1 MSSLDNN
8 QSAHTPRVKR
18 DIGISPLWLLPII
31 TICLA
36 GWLVVKAV
44 NEAGQRIQ
52 IYFSDAQ
59 GLIAGRTT
67 IRYQGLEVGMVRDI
81 KLSPKL
87 DNIFVEADI
96 YPEATKLLSG
106 QTRFWLV
113 KPTAS
118 LSGISGLDA
127 LVSGNYIAIHPGASD
142 DEDDDFDTVY
152 TALENSPTDLLANQ
166 GLNIV
171 LHSSDLGSISVGSQ
185 IVYKKIPIGEVYG
198 YQLDP
203 DGNSVS
209 IRAFIEDEYRHL
221 VSSESRFWNV
231 SGIGANVGFDGVDV
245 KVESLSAM
253 LGGAIAVDSPDE
265 GQPITEGAEFKLYP
279 DLKTAGRGIPIQIEL
294 PNDNKVSTNGAP
306 IVYRGIEI
314 GQITDIQLSLDRTK
328 IIAYASIQPSFAD
341 TLNTGT
347 RFLLEE
353 AEVSL
358 TGIENIGNL
367 VTGNFLTLV
376 PGQGEKSR
384 EFTAIRKSV
393 FALEKPGS
401 LEVTFTSKDSFGLEY
416 GTHVLYRGIQVG
428 SIIDIELDNDQVQMK
443 ALIDAQYAHLIKSRN
458 RFFVDGSAK
467 AELTDSG
474 ISVSVPP
481 AKRLLSGSISFISS
495 GSKKPKTN
503 YPLFASQSLAELAEF
518 NKSGSYDLTLF
529 SQNLPS
535 VSKGAPLLYRN
546 LQVGKVSDFKLTNG
560 GVLLHLKMDN
570 QYKHL
575 LSKNT
580 VFWNRSGI
588 EVNAD
593 LNGVNIKAAPVKTL
607 IQGGIAFDSLPGVEN
622 KLKQYWKLYD
632 NYDEAR
638 KYGRLI
644 TLTSD
649 SALGVASGM
658 EIRYQGVPVGEVT
671 LVTPNFTA
679 EKVEIKARILPEFVK
694 NIALDKSHFWLV
706 QPEVG
711 LRGVK
716 NIETLLSKYIDV
728 EPAGKKSAFAFKL
741 HMQSSQLQGKEFQ
754 LQSERRNSIS
764 VGTPLLYRDM
774 EVGRVI
780 DVNLGAF
787 ADRII
792 TTIQVDHQ
800 FEHLVRENTVFW
812 NVSGVDVSIGITG
825 AKIKAGTVDSLVRG
839 GIAFATPD
847 TRPLPPEAKEK
858 SAFFLYAVSQPEW
871 LEWRTPIPR

>member
-1 MSSLDNN
+1 MSNLDNN
-8 QSAHTPRVKR
+8 QNAHSPRVKR

-81 KLSPKL
+81 KLSPEL

-106 QTRFWLV
+106 QTRFWLI

-127 LVSGNYIAIHPGASD
+127 LVSGNYIAIHPGTGD
-142 DEDDDFDTVY
+142 IEDDDFEPVF

-171 LHSSDLGSISVGSQ
+171 LHSSDLGAISVGSQ

-198 YQLDP
+198 YQLDE

-209 IRAFIEDEYRHL
+209 IRAFIEDEYTHL
-221 VSSESRFWNV
+221 VTSESRFWNV
-231 SGIGANVGFDGVDV
+231 SGIGANVGFGGVDV

-265 GQPITEGAEFKLYP
+265 GQPVIEGAEFKLYP

-294 PNDNKVSTNGAP
+294 PYDNKVSTNGAP

-314 GQITDIQLSLDRTK
+314 GQITDVQLSLDRTK

-341 TLNTGT
+341 TLKTET

-358 TGIENIGNL
+358 TGVENIGNL

-376 PGQGEKSR
+376 PGGGEKSR
-384 EFTAIRKSV
+384 EFVAIRKSEL
-393 FALEKPGS
+393 ALESPGS
-401 LEVTFTSKDSFGLEY
+401 TEITFISDDSFGLEF
-416 GTHVLYRGIQVG
+416 GTHLLYRGIQVG
-428 SIIDIELDNDQVQMK
+428 SITKISLLDDQVQMT
-443 ALIDAQYAHLIKSRN
+443 ALIDGQYAHLIKSRN

-474 ISVSVPP
+474 LSVSVPP
-481 AKRLLSGSISFISS
+481 AKRLLTGSISFTSQ
-495 GSKKPKTN
+495 GSKKARSKYT
-503 YPLFASQSLAELAEF
+503 LFASQSLAQLAEF
-518 NKSGSYDLTLF
+518 NQSGSQSITLF
-529 SQNLPS
+529 SQTLPS

-560 GVLLHLKMDN
+560 GVLLHLKVEN

-575 LSKNT
+575 MNKST

-588 EVNAD
+588 EVNAN
-593 LNGVNIKAAPVKTL
+593 LSGINITAAPVKTL

-622 KLKQYWKLYD
+622 KLNQHWKLYS
-632 NYDEAR
+632 NYEDAR
-638 KYGRLI
+638 KFGRLI
-644 TLTSD
+644 TLTSA
-649 SALGVASGM
+649 SANGVAKGM
-658 EIRYQGVPVGEVT
+658 KLKYQGVPVGEVT
-671 LVTPNFTA
+671 LVTPDFKN
-679 EKVEIKARILPEFVK
+679 EKVEIKARILPEYVK
-694 NIALDKSHFWLV
+694 DIALNGTHFWLV
-706 QPEVG
+706 QPELG
-711 LRGVK
+711 LKGVK

-728 EPAGKKSAFAFKL
+728 EPSGNKRAFAFKL
-741 HMQSSQLQGKEFQ
+741 HMQSSQLQGKAFQ

-774 EVGRVI
+774 EVGRVT
-780 DVNLGAF
+780 DVALGAF

-792 TTIQVDHQ
+792 TTIQIDNQ
-800 FEHLVRENTVFW
+800 FEHLVRKNTVFW

-825 AKIKAGTVDSLVRG
+825 AKIKAGTVDSIVRG
-839 GIAFATPD
+839 GIAFATPESS
-847 TRPLPPEAKEK
+847 PLEGLAKEK
-858 SAFFLYAVSQPEW
+858 SAFFLYEIAQPEW
-871 LEWRTPIPR
+871 LEWRTPIPK